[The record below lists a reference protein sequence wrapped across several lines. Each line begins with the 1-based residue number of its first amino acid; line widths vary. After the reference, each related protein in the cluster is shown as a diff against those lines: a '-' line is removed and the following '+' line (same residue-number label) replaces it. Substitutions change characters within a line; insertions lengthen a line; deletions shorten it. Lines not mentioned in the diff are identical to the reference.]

1 MKCSFK
7 ITLKK
12 ITVVLKVGWYAYVLE
27 VGRRDGEKKKFPFK
41 IIPKAV
47 KVVSK
52 VGWCACACGNWT
64 TYVCVVGGGLGPNS
78 NAMIQLLCRSSH

>member
-1 MKCSFK
+1 MKC
-7 ITLKK
+7 
-12 ITVVLKVGWYAYVLE
+12 
-27 VGRRDGEKKKFPFK
+27 PFK

-64 TYVCVVGGGLGPNS
+64 TYVCVVGGGWGPNS
-78 NAMIQLLCRSSH
+78 NAMIQLLCQSSH